1 MPLDH
6 LFVIV
11 LVVTAP
17 SIREDEATERVPSEI
32 GTMRIHLTSPIV
44 GLEVYLCLIN
54 KTDDLDVVRGPHE
67 LNTLKSTS
75 GDEASSM
82 TWLGTPCDGLVLCL
96 SDSGRAIGW
105 TPDTEI

>member
-44 GLEVYLCLIN
+44 GLEV
-54 KTDDLDVVRGPHE
+54 
-67 LNTLKSTS
+67 
-75 GDEASSM
+75 
-82 TWLGTPCDGLVLCL
+82 
-96 SDSGRAIGW
+96 
-105 TPDTEI
+105 